1 MRSPPA
7 GYLVHNLRC
16 PVVVCRGRRQDR
28 EAKVEGGAGWGQV
41 GRVQEGGRVG
51 GWREG
56 GGRVGVCCR
65 LLGGTSLWLGPGD
78 HRYVAGGGDD
88 GSQRPGAPVAAP
100 QAPRKVMVSLDDSE
114 ASRKAL
120 EVRPLDVPLPCSRSR
135 CAGGT
140 CAPYHHM

>member
-28 EAKVEGGAGWGQV
+28 EAK
-41 GRVQEGGRVG
+41 
-51 GWREG
+51 
-56 GGRVGVCCR
+56 
-65 LLGGTSLWLGPGD
+65 
-78 HRYVAGGGDD
+78 
-88 GSQRPGAPVAAP
+88 
-100 QAPRKVMVSLDDSE
+100 APRKVMVSLDDSE